1 MPALIRGACTRG
13 GQVTGVFPGRSAGR
27 YTLITVS
34 GARTSL
40 SGWLARMGFADVP
53 RAERELAA
61 LGITSEDH
69 PVLAA
74 CAQAADPDL
83 ALAGLAQIAE
93 RDPVLIKALADDA
106 ALRGRLSAVLGVS
119 KAMADH
125 LVRHPEDLAVL
136 RGPEAARRPEAKA
149 VPAELLRPGD
159 AA

>member
-1 MPALIRGACTRG
+1 MPALRRGVSTRG
-13 GQVTGVFPGRSAGR
+13 SRVAGVFPGRSAGR
-27 YTLITVS
+27 YPLIIVS

-61 LGITSEDH
+61 LGVTSEDH

-93 RDPVLIKALADDA
+93 REPALLKVLSDDP

-119 KAMADH
+119 RAMADH
-125 LVRHPEDLAVL
+125 LVR
-136 RGPEAARRPEAKA
+136 
-149 VPAELLRPGD
+149 
-159 AA
+159 

>member
-1 MPALIRGACTRG
+1 M
-13 GQVTGVFPGRSAGR
+13 FPGRSASR

-40 SGWLARMGFADVP
+40 SGWLARTGFADVP

-61 LGITSEDH
+61 LGILSEGD

-74 CAQAADPDL
+74 LAQAADPDL

-93 RDPVLIKALADDA
+93 RDPGLIKTLSADP

-125 LVRHPEDLAVL
+125 LIRHPEDIAVL
-136 RGPEAARRPEAKA
+136 RGQEAGRARTRRRSAGSSSAPWPPTPTTRSPWLARP
-149 VPAELLRPGD
+149 L
-159 AA
+159 